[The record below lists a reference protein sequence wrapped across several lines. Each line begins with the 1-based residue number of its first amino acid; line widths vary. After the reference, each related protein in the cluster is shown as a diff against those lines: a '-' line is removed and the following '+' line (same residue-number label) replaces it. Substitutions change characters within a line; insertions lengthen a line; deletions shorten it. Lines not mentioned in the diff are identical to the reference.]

1 MQQITAALA
10 PKVKELDA
18 INQRIG
24 AVPTVE
30 QSLQEQ
36 GYVVD
41 DYGRLVKPDG
51 KEATDEEYGRYF
63 KELDKKRET
72 EALLAKLKSENKA
85 QITEENQHRYV
96 GPLVTSMKAN
106 MVQRML
112 DNYGLLAAG
121 IKEDATVR
129 DLKDQISTLSDPQNL
144 AQMQVAKREE
154 QAATVAALQQ
164 KFNALTQQLNSIS
177 PADVVTRG
185 ELRDEIDSVKAQL
198 TEAVNSPQVQRQTQ
212 LQQIQTLQAKLEQAK
227 ANAAPSSRHGIEN
240 AINSGVINT
249 HVAKALGIEGLNG
262 KVTNASDALPNI
274 EAQISKLEQSRQ
286 ELTKSSDFLVD
297 DKGTI
302 TKDGKQFI
310 ANEAKLNELKRLR
323 DIANQQVPVER
334 KRADLTPTLAEGED
348 WLTGAGQVRPT
359 DEAAQQRLA
368 AREQLSPA
376 ESRIQ
381 STIET
386 AARENEQAAGL
397 VPIEQGKSKDWYSS
411 KATEAAD
418 TRNNSF
424 DRLSALLEDY
434 RSGAVLG
441 DRGRAAEKGAGPR
454 AGAITKASYTE
465 EGLVNET
472 DKLRQQILNAA
483 IDEVAHQRMANGLRP
498 LTSHEAL
505 VMRADIN
512 RMLQQFFKQ
521 STALP
526 KNHPQALITRMT
538 QRPQMRG
545 PKVVVPAKYETV
557 DPRSITKL
565 PFQDQRIAAKQ
576 VSDVINN
583 KINQYA
589 EQGSREATNLWF
601 KPSTE
606 PHRRATPEQLQH
618 LLDTAQLSKEQRE
631 TLENW
636 QIGRAH
642 V

>member
-1 MQQITAALA
+1 M
-10 PKVKELDA
+10 
-18 INQRIG
+18 
-24 AVPTVE
+24 
-30 QSLQEQ
+30 
-36 GYVVD
+36 
-41 DYGRLVKPDG
+41 
-51 KEATDEEYGRYF
+51 
-63 KELDKKRET
+63 
-72 EALLAKLKSENKA
+72 
-85 QITEENQHRYV
+85 
-96 GPLVTSMKAN
+96 
-106 MVQRML
+106 
-112 DNYGLLAAG
+112 
-121 IKEDATVR
+121 
-129 DLKDQISTLSDPQNL
+129 
-144 AQMQVAKREE
+144 
-154 QAATVAALQQ
+154 
-164 KFNALTQQLNSIS
+164 
-177 PADVVTRG
+177 
-185 ELRDEIDSVKAQL
+185 
-198 TEAVNSPQVQRQTQ
+198 
-212 LQQIQTLQAKLEQAK
+212 
-227 ANAAPSSRHGIEN
+227 
-240 AINSGVINT
+240 
-249 HVAKALGIEGLNG
+249 
-262 KVTNASDALPNI
+262 
-274 EAQISKLEQSRQ
+274 
-286 ELTKSSDFLVD
+286 
-297 DKGTI
+297 
-302 TKDGKQFI
+302 
-310 ANEAKLNELKRLR
+310 
-323 DIANQQVPVER
+323 
-334 KRADLTPTLAEGED
+334 
-348 WLTGAGQVRPT
+348 
-359 DEAAQQRLA
+359 
-368 AREQLSPA
+368 
-376 ESRIQ
+376 
-381 STIET
+381 
-386 AARENEQAAGL
+386 
-397 VPIEQGKSKDWYSS
+397 
-411 KATEAAD
+411 
-418 TRNNSF
+418 
-424 DRLSALLEDY
+424 EDY

-441 DRGRAAEKGAGPR
+441 DRGRAAEKRTNVQGQGIVQPIETKTSDKTGSVTKVYNVWDDEGNKQTLNIIRDADGKLFRMYLEVTNEQGRKQRAELSPGYGEGIGDEYIVKSIAEARDWTLQKPPR

-498 LTSHEAL
+498 LSSHEAL

-636 QIGRAH
+636 LNQAKRPEAQLLDDIEQVQIGRAH